1 MLVVLKWI
9 LVYFWFLLVNVD
21 GKFKIFVIDYVEYV
35 KLRNFFIV
43 GLYKESVFVGVK
55 FLLNVLVLN
64 INFKFI

>member
-9 LVYFWFLLVNVD
+9 LVYFWFLLVNFD

-43 GLYKESVFVGVK
+43 GLYKESAFVGVK
-55 FLLNVLVLN
+55 FLSNVLVLN

>member
-43 GLYKESVFVGVK
+43 GLYKESVFVEVK

>member
-9 LVYFWFLLVNVD
+9 LVYFWFLLVNFD
-21 GKFKIFVIDYVEYV
+21 ENFKKFVIDYVEYV
-35 KLRNFFIV
+35 KLRYFFIV

>member
-9 LVYFWFLLVNVD
+9 LVYFWFLLVNFD

-43 GLYKESVFVGVK
+43 GLYKESVFVEVK

>member
-9 LVYFWFLLVNVD
+9 LVYFWFLLVNFD

>member
-43 GLYKESVFVGVK
+43 GLYKESVFVEVN